1 MPCRSW
7 CYLVNY
13 TLVCT
18 RWIYRQVKRT
28 SKRQNKIGRN
38 NSKTSWHAILV
49 AQRVNEKTL
58 DVWLCTG
65 HWFHALCHALAKLS
79 TGNELPVWV
88 TWPIQALLI
97 WGASGLNPAHADIA
111 NMGAPY
117 SPCSVPIGIKT
128 GSCAAIRII
137 GRFCNVRTSYF
148 KNQFTLTAHF
158 SSRLFSKTTG
168 PERNVSTCYGNH
180 WFAERISLCSFL
192 CWLSKWCCH
201 LNFVP
206 TLDFFWSA
214 SRKNCREFW
223 QVSLAICWILSIS
236 GWCLVCMSYTRS
248 WALLPTPLVWTFS
261 CCCNT
266 WTCARIAWGS
276 ASTWLLAARSST
288 SLWPDLG
295 FSIPGFIYSSM
306 SLDKNLRFT
315 GYHNIRIHPNSDLK
329 FFFRRVLPVG
339 KLPCDELYKSANTQH
354 VVNYQTKCWTNAQF
368 WIFEISKWDCPRT
381 ALMTNRLFGNQIAN
395 WQTSNVCMTLS
406 MAHVQGWLHKSKSV
420 AWHAKHVGLLQTAAL
435 LAKSTAASHGSRAT
449 NLAQKDCLAETIEP
463 GTSWVRLPTGVS
475 IAWRSTCTCLLS

>member
-295 FSIPGFIYSSM
+295 FTIPGFIYSSM
-306 SLDKNLRFT
+306 NLDKNLRFT

-329 FFFRRVLPVG
+329 FFFAGCCR
-339 KLPCDELYKSANTQH
+339 SANFRA
-354 VVNYQTKCWTNAQF
+354 TKFTNPQIPNM
-368 WIFEISKWDCPRT
+368 WSIIKQSVEQM
-381 ALMTNRLFGNQIAN
+381 LNFGFLKFQSGI
-395 WQTSNVCMTLS
+395 
-406 MAHVQGWLHKSKSV
+406 VQGLHWWPTAFLAIKSQIGKHQTYVWLS
-420 AWHAKHVGLLQTAAL
+420 AWPMCKDDC
-435 LAKSTAASHGSRAT
+435 T
-449 NLAQKDCLAETIEP
+449 NQKA
-463 GTSWVRLPTGVS
+463 
-475 IAWRSTCTCLLS
+475 